1 MITYLFSAGV
11 MVKRKAGRW
20 VVTIALDHDAW
31 KVYDGWEMGM
41 KSARVC
47 SAIALYKVNQKKN
60 RNEAAKDKLRE
71 RKMYRLEK
79 DLKVANYRLE
89 CIQRDGSDPGDGE
102 AVYLE
107 VLATL
112 AKEDARAIRG
122 GRF

>member
-1 MITYLFSAGV
+1 MITNLFSAGV
-11 MVKRKAGRW
+11 MVTRKAGRW

-41 KSARVC
+41 KSARTC
-47 SAIALYKVNQKKN
+47 SAIALYNVNQKKN
-60 RNEAAKDKLRE
+60 RNQAAKDKLRE

-79 DLKVANYRLE
+79 ELKVANYRIE
-89 CIQRDGSDPGDGE
+89 CIQQDGSDPGDGE

-107 VLATL
+107 VLGFEER
-112 AKEDARAIRG
+112 KDRAIRG